1 MNAPIIIGKA
11 TLHNMDCMTY
21 MATLPDKVF
30 ALAITDPPYGIRQDG
45 HRENNRSKLAVS
57 TNYHKALWDQSAPDS
72 AYFRELERV
81 SENQIVWGG
90 NHLAAAI
97 GKSSPCWIVW
107 DKFTTGGFADCE
119 LAYTS
124 FKTAVR
130 KFDYPW
136 NGMIQGFHGSKSKND
151 TRIHPTQKPI
161 ALYEWL
167 LANYAKPGQRILD
180 THLGSMSSVIAAN
193 NLGFELT
200 GCELDADYFKAGCA
214 RALQAT
220 AQERMFP

>member
-1 MNAPIIIGKA
+1 MNNPVIIGKA
-11 TLHNMDCMTY
+11 TLHHCDCMEY
-21 MATLPDKVF
+21 MATLSDKAF
-30 ALAITDPPYGIRQDG
+30 ALAITDPPYGIKQDG

-107 DKFTTGGFADCE
+107 DKFTSGGFADCE

-130 KFDYPW
+130 KFEYPW

-180 THLGSMSSVIAAN
+180 THLGSGSSAIACN

-200 GCELDADYFKAGCA
+200 GCELDKDYFEAACK
-214 RALQAT
+214 RIEQAT
-220 AQERMFP
+220 AQQRMFT